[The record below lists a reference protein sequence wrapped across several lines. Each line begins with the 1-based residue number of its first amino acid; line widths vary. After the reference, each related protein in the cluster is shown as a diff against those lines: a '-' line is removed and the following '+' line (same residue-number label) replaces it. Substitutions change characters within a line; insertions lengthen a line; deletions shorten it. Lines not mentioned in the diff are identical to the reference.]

1 MMYAGHV
8 FFHEATHAE
17 TGAADADQGFR
28 DQLTH
33 TLSGLAEMLMPLI
46 ESIEDNGLADDVSSS
61 DIKKALDSLSQV
73 LNNDGKPKEG
83 NGDRYE

>member
-1 MMYAGHV
+1 
-8 FFHEATHAE
+8 
-17 TGAADADQGFR
+17 
-28 DQLTH
+28 
-33 TLSGLAEMLMPLI
+33 MPLI

-61 DIKKALDSLSQV
+61 DIKKALDSLSQI